1 MIFSLNNMFM
11 SQEPE
16 PSRAPDQRF
25 HWFHWFHWCTEL
37 FHSDAP
43 NIFLC
48 DFWQHNIT
56 ERAPGLSC
64 AEDELDR
71 EEQEDQELEEISRRL
86 IIQEEQIFS
95 HNSPSEVDEDQLLID
110 FEALKMKIWMAI
122 HNTLTSSSS
131 SGQLDVLRSAVASI
145 QQQEAQ
151 DQRWTCRPDN
161 RLPVWRPLNCVS
173 THNTLLQNMVAS
185 RLTKAAED
193 ELSGTDSLSSPMK
206 RQVCRMG
213 KRVKDDLLTVAR
225 TVMDCYPP
233 HMDIL
238 NVYAGFYHQ
247 RFSAQLTEL
256 AASALGI
263 DDCSYLLFWVNDCYP
278 HVCFHLRTVLK
289 HEDLDGKI
297 KTACLGSLLQ
307 HNHLERLEEQYLS
320 HKEDQVKL
328 WLRTALKKEED
339 SWLSGNTP
347 ELIDTYYFSPLAAD
361 VIQVINSFVIELH
374 HVIRDQSKTQRIT
387 AHLESFLHSY
397 ETSIKEFVRRNQ
409 GNTDSVIKA
418 HLVCE
423 QQFRKYVTDPTGSL
437 SEQQQ
442 RRCLD
447 TLSALRDCGYRYF
460 TCTIHGLLKVFYSHL
475 WTYVWL
481 DGELPVVDSMLT
493 SLSRQ
498 LMDLTDL
505 NAACRESLM
514 TAVHQDM
521 VLQYVKRMMKTKMK
535 KREQQVGGA
544 QRMKEDA
551 QKINDFFKDG
561 GCSASSWLGN
571 VLCSVAEVLRLQDP
585 GSVQLELVCLARTFP
600 DLSDAHVS
608 ALLSLKTGLSAAE
621 VHAIRRSV
629 EENRLLDV
637 STDHSPPF
645 FSKVKVNWI
654 NNKINQIRL

>member
-278 HVCFHLRTVLK
+278 QTVLK

>member
-1 MIFSLNNMFM
+1 MIWVLVLMMRGFLLS
-11 SQEPE
+11 SRGQQRRVCVWGEVAGGIRSRE
-16 PSRAPDQRF
+16 SAPSN
-25 HWFHWFHWCTEL
+25 CLVTEL
-37 FHSDAP
+37 KEAEMR
-43 NIFLC
+43 
-48 DFWQHNIT
+48 

-278 HVCFHLRTVLK
+278 QTVLK

>member
-16 PSRAPDQRF
+16 PSRAPDQR
-25 HWFHWFHWCTEL
+25 FHWFHWCTEL

-514 TAVHQDM
+514 TVIHQDM

-551 QKINDFFKDG
+551 QKISDFFKDG

>member
-505 NAACRESLM
+505 NAACRE
-514 TAVHQDM
+514 DM

>member
-16 PSRAPDQRF
+16 PSRAPDQR
-25 HWFHWFHWCTEL
+25 FHWFHWCTEL

-278 HVCFHLRTVLK
+278 QTVLK

-514 TAVHQDM
+514 TVIHQDM

-551 QKINDFFKDG
+551 QKISDFFKDG

>member
-1 MIFSLNNMFM
+1 M
-11 SQEPE
+11 
-16 PSRAPDQRF
+16 R
-25 HWFHWFHWCTEL
+25 
-37 FHSDAP
+37 
-43 NIFLC
+43 
-48 DFWQHNIT
+48 
-56 ERAPGLSC
+56 
-64 AEDELDR
+64 EDELDR

-514 TAVHQDM
+514 TVIHQDM

-551 QKINDFFKDG
+551 QKISDFFKDG

>member
-25 HWFHWFHWCTEL
+25 HWFHWCTEL

-56 ERAPGLSC
+56 
-64 AEDELDR
+64 EDELDR

-514 TAVHQDM
+514 TVIHQDM

-551 QKINDFFKDG
+551 QKISDFFKDG

>member
-1 MIFSLNNMFM
+1 M
-11 SQEPE
+11 
-16 PSRAPDQRF
+16 R
-25 HWFHWFHWCTEL
+25 
-37 FHSDAP
+37 
-43 NIFLC
+43 
-48 DFWQHNIT
+48 

-514 TAVHQDM
+514 TVIHQDM

-551 QKINDFFKDG
+551 QKISDFFKDG